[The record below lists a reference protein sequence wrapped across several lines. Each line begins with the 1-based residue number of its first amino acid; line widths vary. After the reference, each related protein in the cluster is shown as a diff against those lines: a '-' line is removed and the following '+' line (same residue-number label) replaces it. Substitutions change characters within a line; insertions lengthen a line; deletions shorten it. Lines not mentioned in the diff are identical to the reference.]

1 MNSNNSFNLS
11 SLPQKDLN
19 GTIEIPGDKSIS
31 HRAII
36 LSSIAEGITKIN
48 NYLDS
53 SDIEATI
60 RACESIGAVIHHK
73 DRSLQITGNSMQRIE
88 GETIEFDFGNSGTS
102 IRLMMGILSAQ
113 KFSSVLSGDSSL
125 QKRPMDRISI
135 PLKMMGADI
144 KTTNTRPPVY
154 INPVHK
160 LENFDYHEK
169 IASAQ
174 IKSAILL
181 ASLYAKKTM
190 TFSAPISRDHTEIML
205 KEFGCNIT
213 KSNNVISLKPTK
225 LVSPSTL
232 NIPGDISSAAFIILG
247 AVISKKSHVKI
258 INVGLNPQRIGFIEV
273 LKMMGADIT
282 MKDVLCI
289 NGELVGT
296 IIAKSSKL
304 IGIDVPENLIACSID
319 EIPLIILAGSQAIG
333 KTSIRNAKE
342 LRLKESDRIMSM
354 VEMMKNFSI
363 NIDEYED
370 GVDVY
375 PGNIKGSIINSFGDH
390 RIAMTAI
397 IASLNSDSE
406 IFVEDCKNIDTSFP
420 SFLESLNNIGMEIKK
435 Y

>member
-1 MNSNNSFNLS
+1 
-11 SLPQKDLN
+11 
-19 GTIEIPGDKSIS
+19 
-31 HRAII
+31 
-36 LSSIAEGITKIN
+36 
-48 NYLDS
+48 
-53 SDIEATI
+53 
-60 RACESIGAVIHHK
+60 
-73 DRSLQITGNSMQRIE
+73 MQRIE
-88 GETIEFDFGNSGTS
+88 GETIKFDFGNSGTS

-144 KTTNTRPPVY
+144 KTTNARPPVY

-213 KSNNVISLKPTK
+213 KLNNVISLKPTK
-225 LVSPSTL
+225 LYSPTTL
-232 NIPGDISSAAFIILG
+232 NIPGDISSAALIILG
-247 AVISKKSHVKI
+247 AIISKNSHVI
-258 INVGLNPQRIGFIEV
+258 IKNVGLNPQRTGFIEV
-273 LKMMGADIT
+273 LKLMGADIT
-282 MKDVLCI
+282 TKDVLHI

-304 IGIDVPENLIACSID
+304 TGIDVPENLIASSID
-319 EIPLIILAGSQAIG
+319 EIPLIILAGSPAIG

-354 VEMMKNFSI
+354 VEMMKRFSI

-375 PGNIKGSIINSFGDH
+375 PGNIKGSMIKSFGDH